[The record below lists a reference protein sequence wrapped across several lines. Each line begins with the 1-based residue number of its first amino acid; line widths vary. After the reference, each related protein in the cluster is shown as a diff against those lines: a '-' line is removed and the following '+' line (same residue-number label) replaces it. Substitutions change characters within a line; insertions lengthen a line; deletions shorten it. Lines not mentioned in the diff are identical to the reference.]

1 MEIPILYLIDGSS
14 YIFRAYYA
22 IRGLTT
28 SKGFPTNAVYGFA
41 SMLFKFLK
49 DHKPTYLGI
58 VFDAKGDTFRNEM
71 YPLYKANRGAPPDD
85 LVPQFSK
92 IFEVVDAFN
101 IPQFMMEGYEAD
113 DIMGT
118 IAKEYEKR
126 GIDVV
131 LVTGDKD
138 FTQLVSERVTLLDTM
153 KNKET
158 LIKDV
163 IEKYG
168 VPPERVTDVF
178 ALMGDQVDNI
188 PGVKGVGEKIAIG
201 LIKSFGSLDNL
212 LQNLEDVAGRQRKL
226 IEDKQG
232 DALLSKELVTIKT
245 DIEMDIGLEKFR
257 YDGFDKEKLGEIF
270 KDLEFKNLLH
280 ELGYYGG
287 GSAESNTNGDGDP
300 VVPYDNYSL
309 VLTEGDLD
317 RAIERIKDTGEVS
330 IDLETTS
337 TDPMLSEIVGIALS
351 PAPHEAYYV
360 PVAHRSLAD
369 SSTEQLAIA
378 FVLDKLK
385 PLIED
390 KGVRKIG
397 QNLKYE
403 LVLLEM
409 YGLRLTGISFDTMIA
424 AHMLD
429 SSRISYS
436 LDELSRLYLGHS
448 MISYRDVT
456 GTGKSKINFE
466 EVEIEAAKVYS
477 CEDADV
483 AMLLAR
489 KLVCELEEADLIR
502 VYRDIELKFIEV
514 IARIEING
522 MKVDSEK
529 LKELSREFE
538 SALKEIEKAIYEE
551 VGYEFNLNSP
561 IQLRQVLFET
571 LSLPQKKLTKS
582 GESSTDV
589 EVLTDLSKFHSV
601 PEKVLAHRTLS
612 KLKST
617 YVDALPRLV
626 NPRTGRIHTSFNP
639 VGSSTGRLS
648 SSDPN
653 LQNIPIKTA
662 QGKRIREAFIPEDG
676 YIMLSADYSQ
686 IELRLLAHFSQ
697 DKSLIEAFMT
707 GSDIH
712 NRTASEIFGVT
723 QDLVTPEMRRLS
735 KNINFGIIYG
745 ISAFG
750 LAKQLGTS
758 VSIAKSYIDEYFK
771 RYNKVREY
779 IQKSIDD
786 AKSKGYA
793 QTILGRRRPIPE
805 LNSDDRNRIGFGE
818 RTAMNT
824 PIQGSAADIINIA
837 MIRIQEKLSSG
848 YKTRMILQVHDE
860 LLFEVPER
868 ELDEISRIVKEE
880 MECAWKLRVPIRVEI
895 GTGRNWA
902 EAH

>member
-1 MEIPILYLIDGSS
+1 MEKPVLYLIDGSS

-22 IRGLTT
+22 IRRLST

-41 SMLFKFLK
+41 SMIFKFLK
-49 DHKPTYLGI
+49 DYKPAYLGI

-85 LVPQFSK
+85 LVPQFDK
-92 IFEVVDAFN
+92 IFDVVDAFK
-101 IPQFMMEGYEAD
+101 IPQFRMEGFEAD

-118 IAKEYEKR
+118 IARDYERR

-138 FTQLVSERVTLLDTM
+138 FTQLVSEKVTLLDTM

-158 LIKDV
+158 RVGDV
-163 IEKYG
+163 VEKYG
-168 VPPERVTDVF
+168 VPPDRVTDVF

-188 PGVKGVGEKIAIG
+188 PGVKGIGEKTAIG

-212 LQNLEDVAGRQRKL
+212 LQNLDDLAERQRNL
-226 IEDKQG
+226 ITEKKG

-245 DIEMDIGLEKFR
+245 DIDLDMGLEQFR
-257 YDGFDKEKLGEIF
+257 YEGFDKAKLRSLFDE
-270 KDLEFKNLLH
+270 LEFKNLLR
-280 ELGYYGG
+280 ELGDGG
-287 GSAESNTNGDGDP
+287 GP
-300 VVPYDNYSL
+300 VEKPEENRTVPYDDYSL
-309 VLTEGDLD
+309 ILTEDGLD
-317 RAIERIKDTGEVS
+317 RVIGRIKETGEVS

-337 TDPMLSEIVGIALS
+337 TDPMLAEIVGIALC

-369 SSTEQLAIA
+369 SSTRQLGLPA
-378 FVLDKLK
+378 VLEKLK

-390 KGVRKIG
+390 KNLRKIG
-397 QNLKYE
+397 QNIKYE
-403 LVLLEM
+403 FVLLEM
-409 YGLRLTGISFDTMIA
+409 YGLGLNGISFDTMIA

-436 LDELSRLYLGHS
+436 LDELCRLYLGHS

-466 EVEIEAAKVYS
+466 EVELEAAKVYS

-483 AMLLAR
+483 AMLLAG
-489 KLVCELEEADLIR
+489 KLSRELEELDLLR
-502 VYRDIELKFIEV
+502 VYRDIELRFIEV
-514 IARIEING
+514 LARIEING
-522 MKVDSEK
+522 VKVDAAR
-529 LKELSREFE
+529 LRELSKEFE
-538 SALKEIEKAIYEE
+538 AGLKDIEKTIFEE

-571 LSLPQKKLTKS
+571 LRLPQKKLTKT

-589 EVLTDLSKFHSV
+589 EVLNDLSKFHPV
-601 PEKVLAHRTLS
+601 PEKVLEHRTLS

-617 YVDALPRLV
+617 YVDALPRLI
-626 NPRTGRIHTSFNP
+626 NPRTGRLHTSFNP

-662 QGKRIREAFIPEDG
+662 QGRRIREAFIPEEG

-686 IELRLLAHFSQ
+686 IELRLLAHFSG
-697 DKSLIEAFMT
+697 DESLAEAFMT

-712 NRTASEIFGVT
+712 QRTAAEIFGVT
-723 QDLVTPEMRRLS
+723 PDLVTPDMRRLAKS
-735 KNINFGIIYG
+735 INFGIIYG

-771 RYNKVREY
+771 RYGKVRDY
-779 IQKSIDD
+779 IEKSISD
-786 AKSKGYA
+786 ARSKGYA
-793 QTILGRRRPIPE
+793 ETLLGRRRPIPE
-805 LNSDDRNRIGFGE
+805 LASDDRNRKGFGE

-837 MIRIQEKLSSG
+837 MIRIHERLASG
-848 YKTRMILQVHDE
+848 FKTRMILQVHDE
-860 LLFEVPER
+860 LLFEVHED
-868 ELDEISRIVKEE
+868 ELDVVSRIVREE
-880 MECAWKLRVPIRVEI
+880 MEGAWKLSVPIVVEI

>member
-1 MEIPILYLIDGSS
+1 MEKPVLYLIDGSS

-22 IRGLTT
+22 IRRLST

-41 SMLFKFLK
+41 SMIFKFLK
-49 DHKPTYLGI
+49 DYKPAYLGI

-85 LVPQFSK
+85 LVPQFDK
-92 IFEVVDAFN
+92 IFDVVDAFK
-101 IPQFMMEGYEAD
+101 IPQFRMEGFEAD

-118 IAKEYEKR
+118 IARDYERR

-138 FTQLVSERVTLLDTM
+138 FTQLVSDKVTLLDTM

-158 LIKDV
+158 RVGDV
-163 IEKYG
+163 VEKYG
-168 VPPERVTDVF
+168 VPPDRVTDVF

-188 PGVKGVGEKIAIG
+188 PGVKGIGEKTAIG

-212 LQNLEDVAGRQRKL
+212 LQNLDDLAEKQRKL
-226 IEDKQG
+226 ITEKKG

-245 DIEMDIGLEKFR
+245 DIDLDMELEKFR
-257 YDGFDKEKLGEIF
+257 YEGFDKAGLRSLFDE
-270 KDLEFKNLLH
+270 LEFKNLLR
-280 ELGYYGG
+280 ELGDGG
-287 GSAESNTNGDGDP
+287 GP
-300 VVPYDNYSL
+300 VEKTDENRTVPYDGYSL
-309 VLTEGDLD
+309 ILTEDGLD
-317 RAIERIKDTGEVS
+317 SVIGRIKETGEVS

-337 TDPMLSEIVGIALS
+337 TDPMLAEIVGIALC

-369 SSTEQLAIA
+369 SSTKQLALPA
-378 FVLDKLK
+378 VLEKLK

-390 KGVRKIG
+390 ENLRKIG
-397 QNLKYE
+397 QNVKYE
-403 LVLLEM
+403 FVLFEM
-409 YGLRLTGISFDTMIA
+409 YGLRLNGISFDTMIA

-436 LDELSRLYLGHS
+436 LDELCRLYLGHS

-466 EVEIEAAKVYS
+466 EVELEAAKVYS

-489 KLVCELEEADLIR
+489 KLSRELEELDLLR
-502 VYRDIELKFIEV
+502 VYSDIELRFIEV
-514 IARIEING
+514 LARIEING
-522 MKVDSEK
+522 VKVDAGR
-529 LKELSREFE
+529 LRELSKEFE
-538 SALKEIEKAIYEE
+538 AGLKDIEKAIFEE

-571 LSLPQKKLTKS
+571 LRLPQKKLTKT

-589 EVLTDLSKFHSV
+589 EVLNDLSKFHPV
-601 PEKVLAHRTLS
+601 PEKVLEHRTLS

-617 YVDALPRLV
+617 YVDALPRLI
-626 NPRTGRIHTSFNP
+626 NPRTGRLHTSFNP

-662 QGKRIREAFIPEDG
+662 QGRRIREAFIPEEG
-676 YIMLSADYSQ
+676 CIMLSADYSQ
-686 IELRLLAHFSQ
+686 IELRLLAHFSG
-697 DKSLIEAFMT
+697 DESLIEAFMT

-723 QDLVTPEMRRLS
+723 SDLVTPDMRRLAKS
-735 KNINFGIIYG
+735 INFGIIYG

-771 RYNKVREY
+771 RYGKVRDY
-779 IQKSIDD
+779 IEKSISD
-786 AKSKGYA
+786 ARSKGYA
-793 QTILGRRRPIPE
+793 ETVLGRRRPIPE
-805 LNSDDRNRIGFGE
+805 LASDDRNRKGFGE

-837 MIRIQEKLSSG
+837 MIRIHERLASG
-848 YKTRMILQVHDE
+848 FKTRMILQVHDE
-860 LLFEVPER
+860 LLFEVPED
-868 ELDEISRIVKEE
+868 ELDAVSRMVKEE
-880 MECAWKLRVPIRVEI
+880 MEGAWKLSVPIVVEI
-895 GTGRNWA
+895 GTGKNWA

>member
-1 MEIPILYLIDGSS
+1 MEKPVLYLIDGSS

-22 IRGLTT
+22 IRRLST

-41 SMLFKFLK
+41 SMIFKFLK
-49 DHKPTYLGI
+49 DYKPGYLGI

-71 YPLYKANRGAPPDD
+71 YPLYKANRGAPPED
-85 LVPQFSK
+85 LVPQFDK
-92 IFEVVDAFN
+92 IFEVADAFK
-101 IPQFMMEGYEAD
+101 IPQFRVDGFEAD
-113 DIMGT
+113 DVLGT
-118 IAKEYEKR
+118 IARHYEKE
-126 GIDVV
+126 GMDVV

-138 FTQLVSERVTLLDTM
+138 FCQLVSDRVILLDTM

-158 LIKDV
+158 LTGDV

-188 PGVKGVGEKIAIG
+188 PGVKGIGEKTAIG

-212 LQNLEDVAGRQRKL
+212 LQNLDELAERQRNL
-226 IEDKQG
+226 ITEKKG
-232 DALLSKELVTIKT
+232 DALLSKELVTIRT
-245 DIEMDIGLEKFR
+245 NIDLDMGLDKFR
-257 YDGFDKEKLGEIF
+257 YEGFDKGKLREIF
-270 KDLEFKNLLH
+270 EELEFKNLLR
-280 ELGYYGG
+280 ELGDT
-287 GSAESNTNGDGDP
+287 GSAEAKTDENRT
-300 VVPYDNYSL
+300 VPYDNYSL
-309 VLTEGDLD
+309 VLTEEEL
-317 RAIERIKDTGEVS
+317 ERVIGRVKETGEVS
-330 IDLETTS
+330 VDLETTS
-337 TDPMLSEIVGIALS
+337 TDPMLAEIVGIALC

-369 SSTEQLAIA
+369 SSIKQLGLP
-378 FVLDKLK
+378 FVLEKLK
-385 PLIED
+385 PVIED
-390 KGVRKIG
+390 KGLKKIG

-403 LVLLEM
+403 FVLFEM
-409 YGLRLTGISFDTMIA
+409 YGLRLDGISFDTMVA

-466 EVEIEAAKVYS
+466 EVELGAAKVYS

-483 AMLLAR
+483 AMLLGKKLAR
-489 KLVCELEEADLIR
+489 ELEEINLVRA
-502 VYRDIELKFIEV
+502 YRDIELKFIEV
-514 IARIEING
+514 LARVEING
-522 MKVDSEK
+522 VKVDAAR
-529 LKELSREFE
+529 LKELSKEFD
-538 SALKEIEKAIYEE
+538 AGLKEIEKTIFEE

-571 LSLPQKKLTKS
+571 LRLPQKKLTKT

-589 EVLTDLSKFHSV
+589 EVLNDLSKFHPV
-601 PEKVLAHRTLS
+601 PEKVLEHRTLS

-617 YVDALPRLV
+617 YVDALPRLI
-626 NPRTGRIHTSFNP
+626 NPRTGRLHTSFNP

-653 LQNIPIKTA
+653 LQNIPIKTP
-662 QGKRIREAFIPEDG
+662 QGRRIREAFIPEEG
-676 YIMLSADYSQ
+676 FVMLSADYSQ
-686 IELRLLAHFSQ
+686 IELRLLAHFSE
-697 DKSLIEAFMT
+697 DESLVEAFMK
-707 GSDIH
+707 GSNIH

-723 QDLVTPEMRRLS
+723 EDLVTPEMRRLS

-771 RYNKVREY
+771 RYKKVREY
-779 IQKSIDD
+779 IEKSIND
-786 AKSKGYA
+786 ARSKGYA
-793 QTILGRRRPIPE
+793 ETILGRRRPIPE
-805 LNSDDRNRIGFGE
+805 LSSDDRNRKGFGE

-837 MIRIQEKLSSG
+837 MIRIHEKLASG
-848 YKTRMILQVHDE
+848 FKTRMILQVHDE
-860 LLFEVPER
+860 LLFEVPQDEMR
-868 ELDEISRIVKEE
+868 EVSRMVKDE
-880 MECAWKLRVPIRVEI
+880 MEGAWDLRVPIVAEI
-895 GTGRNWA
+895 GTGKNWA

>member
-1 MEIPILYLIDGSS
+1 MEKPVLYLIDGSS

-22 IRGLTT
+22 IRRLST

-41 SMLFKFLK
+41 SMIFKFLK
-49 DHKPTYLGI
+49 DYKPAYLGI

-85 LVPQFSK
+85 LVPQFDK

-101 IPQFMMEGYEAD
+101 IPQFRMEGFEAD

-118 IAKEYEKR
+118 IARDYER
-126 GIDVV
+126 LGIDVV

-138 FTQLVSERVTLLDTM
+138 FTQLVSDKVTLLDTM

-158 LIKDV
+158 LTKDV

-168 VPPERVTDVF
+168 VPPDRVTDVF

-188 PGVKGVGEKIAIG
+188 PGVKGIGEKTAIG

-212 LQNLEDVAGRQRKL
+212 LQNLDDLAEKQRNL
-226 IEDKQG
+226 ITEKKG

-245 DIEMDIGLEKFR
+245 DIDLDMELDKFR
-257 YDGFDKEKLGEIF
+257 YEGFDKARLRSLFDE
-270 KDLEFKNLLH
+270 LEFKNLLR
-280 ELGYYGG
+280 ELGDGG
-287 GSAESNTNGDGDP
+287 GP
-300 VVPYDNYSL
+300 VEKPDENRAVPYDNYSL
-309 VLTEGDLD
+309 ILTEDDLD
-317 RAIERIKDTGEVS
+317 RVIGRIKETGEVS

-337 TDPMLSEIVGIALS
+337 TDPMLAEIVGIALC

-369 SSTEQLAIA
+369 SSTRQLGLPA
-378 FVLDKLK
+378 VLGKLK

-390 KGVRKIG
+390 KGLRKIG

-403 LVLLEM
+403 FVLFEM
-409 YGLRLTGISFDTMIA
+409 YGVRLNGISFDTMIA

-436 LDELSRLYLGHS
+436 LDELCRLYLGHS

-466 EVEIEAAKVYS
+466 EVELEAAKVYS

-483 AMLLAR
+483 AMLLSE
-489 KLVCELEEADLIR
+489 KLAGELDELDLLR

-514 IARIEING
+514 LARIEING
-522 MKVDSEK
+522 VKVDAAR
-529 LKELSREFE
+529 LRELSKEFE
-538 SALKEIEKAIYEE
+538 AGLKDIEKAIFEE

-571 LSLPQKKLTKS
+571 LRLPQKKLTKT

-589 EVLTDLSKFHSV
+589 EVLNDLSKFHPV
-601 PEKVLAHRTLS
+601 PEKVLEHRTLS

-617 YVDALPRLV
+617 YVDALPRLI
-626 NPRTGRIHTSFNP
+626 NPRTGRLHTSFNP

-662 QGKRIREAFIPEDG
+662 QGRRIREAFIPEEG
-676 YIMLSADYSQ
+676 CIMLSADYSQ
-686 IELRLLAHFSQ
+686 IELRLLAHFSG
-697 DKSLIEAFMT
+697 DDSLVEAFMT

-712 NRTASEIFGVT
+712 QRTAAEIFGVT
-723 QDLVTPEMRRLS
+723 PDLVTPDMRRLAKS
-735 KNINFGIIYG
+735 INFGIIYG

-771 RYNKVREY
+771 RYGKVRDY
-779 IQKSIDD
+779 IEKSIGD

-793 QTILGRRRPIPE
+793 ETLLGRRRPIPE
-805 LNSDDRNRIGFGE
+805 LASDDRNRKGFGE

-837 MIRIQEKLSSG
+837 MIRIHERLASG
-848 YKTRMILQVHDE
+848 FKTRMILQVHDE
-860 LLFEVPER
+860 LLFEVPGD
-868 ELDEISRIVKEE
+868 ELDEISRMVKEE
-880 MECAWKLRVPIRVEI
+880 MERAWTLRVPIVAEI

>member
-1 MEIPILYLIDGSS
+1 MEKPVLYLIDGSS

-22 IRGLTT
+22 IRRLST

-41 SMLFKFLK
+41 SMIFKFLK
-49 DHKPTYLGI
+49 DYNPEYLGI
-58 VFDAKGDTFRNEM
+58 VFDTKEKTFRDEI
-71 YPLYKANRGAPPDD
+71 YPLYKANRGAPPED
-85 LVPQFSK
+85 LVPQFEK
-92 IFEVVDAFN
+92 IFDVVDAFN
-101 IPQFMMEGYEAD
+101 IPQFRVDGFEAD
-113 DIMGT
+113 DVMGT
-118 IAKEYEKR
+118 IAKDYERR
-126 GIDVV
+126 GMDVV

-138 FTQLVSERVTLLDTM
+138 FCQLVSGKVTLLDTM

-158 LIKDV
+158 RVDDV

-188 PGVKGVGEKIAIG
+188 PGIKGIGEKTAIG
-201 LIKSFGSLDNL
+201 LMKTFGSLDNL
-212 LQNLEDVAGRQRKL
+212 LRNTDELAERQRNL
-226 IEDKQG
+226 ITERKD

-245 DIEMDIGLEKFR
+245 DMDLDMGLDKFR
-257 YDGFDKEKLGEIF
+257 YEGFDKAKLRGIF
-270 KDLEFKNLLH
+270 EELEFKNLLK
-280 ELGYYGG
+280 ELGDGG
-287 GSAESNTNGDGDP
+287 AVEKKTDETGP
-300 VVPYDNYSL
+300 VPYDNYTL
-309 VLTEGDLD
+309 VLSEDSLD
-317 RAIERIKDTGEVS
+317 RAIGRIRQAGSVS

-337 TDPMLSEIVGIALS
+337 TDPMLAEIVGIALC

-360 PVAHRSLAD
+360 PVAHRALAD
-369 SSTEQLAIA
+369 SSTRQLALPY
-378 FVLDKLK
+378 VLEKLK

-390 KGVRKIG
+390 EGISKIG
-397 QNLKYE
+397 QNVKYE
-403 LVLLEM
+403 FVLFEM
-409 YGLRLTGISFDTMIA
+409 YGIRLSGIAFDTMIA

-436 LDELSRLYLGHS
+436 LDELCRLYLGHR

-456 GTGKSKINFE
+456 GTGKSRINFE
-466 EVEIEAAKVYS
+466 EVELEAAKVYS

-483 AMLLAR
+483 ALLLSE
-489 KLVCELEEADLIR
+489 KLVPELESAGIMR

-514 IARIEING
+514 LARIEING
-522 MKVDSEK
+522 VRVDAAR
-529 LKELSREFE
+529 LKDLSKEFDA
-538 SALKEIEKAIYEE
+538 SLKDIEKSIYEE

-571 LSLPQKKLTKS
+571 LGLPQKKLTKT

-589 EVLTDLSKFHSV
+589 EVLSDLSKLHPV
-601 PEKVLAHRTLS
+601 PDKVLEHRTLS

-617 YVDALPRLV
+617 YVDALPRLI
-626 NPRTGRIHTSFNP
+626 NPKTGRLHTSFNP

-648 SSDPN
+648 SSEPN

-662 QGKRIREAFIPEDG
+662 QGRRIREAFIPEEG
-676 YIMLSADYSQ
+676 CIMLSADYSQ
-686 IELRLLAHFSQ
+686 IELRLLAHFSG
-697 DKSLIEAFMT
+697 DDSLIEAFMT

-723 QDLVTPEMRRLS
+723 PDLVTPEMRRLA

-771 RYNKVREY
+771 RYRKVKEY
-779 IQKSIDD
+779 IEKSIND
-786 AKSKGYA
+786 ARTKGYA
-793 QTILGRRRPIPE
+793 ETILGRRRPIPE
-805 LNSDDRNRIGFGE
+805 LASEDRNRKGFGE

-837 MIRIQEKLSSG
+837 MIRIQDKLSSG
-848 YKTRMILQVHDE
+848 RKSRMILQVHDE
-860 LLFEVPER
+860 LLFEVPVD
-868 ELDEISRIVKEE
+868 ELDYLSRMVKEE
-880 MECAWKLRVPIRVEI
+880 MEGAWMLRVPILVEI
-895 GTGRNWA
+895 GTGKNWA

>member
-1 MEIPILYLIDGSS
+1 MEKPVLYLIDGSS

-22 IRGLTT
+22 IRRLST

-41 SMLFKFLK
+41 SMIFKFLK
-49 DHKPTYLGI
+49 DYKPAYLGI

-71 YPLYKANRGAPPDD
+71 YPLYKANRGAPPED
-85 LVPQFSK
+85 LVPQFDK

-101 IPQFMMEGYEAD
+101 IPQFRMEGFEAD

-118 IAKEYEKR
+118 IARDYERR

-138 FTQLVSERVTLLDTM
+138 FTQLVSDKVTLLDTM

-158 LIKDV
+158 LTRDV

-168 VPPERVTDVF
+168 VPPDRVTDVF

-188 PGVKGVGEKIAIG
+188 PGVKGIGEKTAIG

-212 LQNLEDVAGRQRKL
+212 LQNLDDLAEKQRNL
-226 IEDKQG
+226 ITEKKG

-245 DIEMDIGLEKFR
+245 DIDLDMELEKFR
-257 YDGFDKEKLGEIF
+257 YEGFDKSRLRALFDE
-270 KDLEFKNLLH
+270 LEFKNLLR
-280 ELGYYGG
+280 ELGDGG
-287 GSAESNTNGDGDP
+287 GP
-300 VVPYDNYSL
+300 VVKPDENRAVPYDNYSL
-309 VLTEGDLD
+309 ILTEDGLD
-317 RAIERIKDTGEVS
+317 RVIRRIKETGEVS

-337 TDPMLSEIVGIALS
+337 TDPMLAEIVGIALC

-369 SSTEQLAIA
+369 SSTRQLGLPA
-378 FVLDKLK
+378 VLGKLK

-390 KGVRKIG
+390 KGLRKIG

-403 LVLLEM
+403 FVLFEM
-409 YGLRLTGISFDTMIA
+409 YGVRLNGISFDTMIA

-436 LDELSRLYLGHS
+436 LDELCRLYLGHS

-466 EVEIEAAKVYS
+466 EVELEAAKVYS

-483 AMLLAR
+483 AMLLSE
-489 KLVCELEEADLIR
+489 KLAGELDELNLLR

-514 IARIEING
+514 LARIEING
-522 MKVDSEK
+522 VKVDAAR
-529 LKELSREFE
+529 LRELSKEFE
-538 SALKEIEKAIYEE
+538 AGLKDIEKAIFEE

-571 LSLPQKKLTKS
+571 LRLPQKKLTKT

-589 EVLTDLSKFHSV
+589 EVLNDLSKFHPV
-601 PEKVLAHRTLS
+601 PEKVLEHRTLS

-617 YVDALPRLV
+617 YVDALPRLI
-626 NPRTGRIHTSFNP
+626 NPRTGRLHTSFNP

-662 QGKRIREAFIPEDG
+662 QGRRIREAFIPEEG

-686 IELRLLAHFSQ
+686 IELRLLAHFSG
-697 DKSLIEAFMT
+697 DESLVEAFMT

-712 NRTASEIFGVT
+712 QRTAAEIFGVT
-723 QDLVTPEMRRLS
+723 PDLVTPDMRRLAKS
-735 KNINFGIIYG
+735 INFGIIYG

-771 RYNKVREY
+771 RYGKVRDY
-779 IQKSIDD
+779 IEKSIGD

-793 QTILGRRRPIPE
+793 ETLLGRRRPIPE
-805 LNSDDRNRIGFGE
+805 LASDDRNRKGFGE

-837 MIRIQEKLSSG
+837 MIRIHERLASG
-848 YKTRMILQVHDE
+848 FKTRMILQVHDE
-860 LLFEVPER
+860 LLFEVPGD
-868 ELDEISRIVKEE
+868 ELDEISRMVKEE
-880 MECAWKLRVPIRVEI
+880 MERAWTLRVPIVAEI

>member
-1 MEIPILYLIDGSS
+1 MEKPVLYLIDGSS

-22 IRGLTT
+22 IRRLST

-41 SMLFKFLK
+41 SMIFKFLK
-49 DHKPTYLGI
+49 DYKPAYLGI

-71 YPLYKANRGAPPDD
+71 YPLYKANRGAPPED
-85 LVPQFSK
+85 LVPQFDK

-101 IPQFMMEGYEAD
+101 IPQFRMEGFEAD

-118 IAKEYEKR
+118 IARDYERR

-138 FTQLVSERVTLLDTM
+138 FTQLVSDKVTLLDTM

-158 LIKDV
+158 LTKDV

-168 VPPERVTDVF
+168 VPPDRVTDVF

-188 PGVKGVGEKIAIG
+188 PGVKGIGEKTAIG

-212 LQNLEDVAGRQRKL
+212 LQNLDDLAEKQRTL
-226 IEDKQG
+226 ITEKKG

-245 DIEMDIGLEKFR
+245 DIDLDMELDKFR
-257 YDGFDKEKLGEIF
+257 YEGFDKSKLRSLFDE
-270 KDLEFKNLLH
+270 LEFKNLLR
-280 ELGYYGG
+280 ELGDGG
-287 GSAESNTNGDGDP
+287 GLVEKPDENRT
-300 VVPYDNYSL
+300 VPYDNYSL
-309 VLTEGDLD
+309 ILTEEGLE
-317 RAIERIKDTGEVS
+317 RVIGRIKETGEVS
-330 IDLETTS
+330 IDFETTS
-337 TDPMLSEIVGIALS
+337 TDPMLAKIVGIALC

-369 SSTEQLAIA
+369 SSTRQLGLPA
-378 FVLDKLK
+378 VLEKLK

-390 KGVRKIG
+390 KGLRKIG

-403 LVLLEM
+403 FVIFEM
-409 YGLRLTGISFDTMIA
+409 YGVRLNGISFDTMIA

-436 LDELSRLYLGHS
+436 LDELCRLYLGHS

-466 EVEIEAAKVYS
+466 EVELEAAKVYS

-483 AMLLAR
+483 AMLLSEKLAR
-489 KLVCELEEADLIR
+489 ELEELNLIR
-502 VYRDIELKFIEV
+502 VYRDIELRFIEV
-514 IARIEING
+514 LARIEING
-522 MKVDSEK
+522 VKVDADR
-529 LKELSREFE
+529 LKELSKEFE
-538 SALKEIEKAIYEE
+538 AGLKDIEKVIFEE

-561 IQLRQVLFET
+561 LQLRQVLFET
-571 LSLPQKKLTKS
+571 LRLPQKKLTKT

-589 EVLTDLSKFHSV
+589 EVLNDLSKFHPV
-601 PEKVLAHRTLS
+601 PEKVLEHRTLS

-617 YVDALPRLV
+617 YVDALPRLI
-626 NPRTGRIHTSFNP
+626 NPRTGRLHTSFNP

-662 QGKRIREAFIPEDG
+662 QGRRIREAFIPEEG
-676 YIMLSADYSQ
+676 FIMLSADYSQ
-686 IELRLLAHFSQ
+686 IELRLLAHFSG
-697 DKSLIEAFMT
+697 DESLVEAFMT

-712 NRTASEIFGVT
+712 SRTAAEIFGVT
-723 QDLVTPEMRRLS
+723 PDLVTPDMRRLA

-771 RYNKVREY
+771 RYGKVRDY
-779 IQKSIDD
+779 IEKSISD

-793 QTILGRRRPIPE
+793 ETLLGRRRPIPE
-805 LNSDDRNRIGFGE
+805 LASDDRNRKGFGE

-837 MIRIQEKLSSG
+837 MIRIHERLASG
-848 YKTRMILQVHDE
+848 FKTRMILQVHDE
-860 LLFEVPER
+860 LLFEVPQD
-868 ELDEISRIVKEE
+868 ELHEISRMVKDE
-880 MECAWKLRVPIRVEI
+880 MEGAWDLRVPIVAEI

>member
-1 MEIPILYLIDGSS
+1 MEKPVLYLIDGSS

-49 DHKPTYLGI
+49 DYKPAYLGI

-92 IFEVVDAFN
+92 IFEIVDAFN

-118 IAKEYEKR
+118 IARDYEKR
-126 GIDVV
+126 GMDVV

-138 FTQLVSERVTLLDTM
+138 FCQLVSEKVKLLDTM

-158 LIKDV
+158 LIPDV
-163 IEKYG
+163 VEKYG
-168 VPPERVTDVF
+168 VPPERVIDVF

-188 PGVKGVGEKIAIG
+188 PGVKGIGEKTAIG
-201 LIKSFGSLDNL
+201 LIKTFGSLDNL
-212 LQNLEDVAGRQRKL
+212 LMNLDDVAERQRKL
-226 IEDKQG
+226 IREKQG

-245 DIEMDIGLEKFR
+245 DIDVDMGLEKFK
-257 YDGFDKEKLGEIF
+257 YEGFDKGKLRALFEE
-270 KDLEFKNLLH
+270 LEFKNLLR
-280 ELGYYGG
+280 ELGDG
-287 GSAESNTNGDGDP
+287 GSAAAKADENRI
-300 VVPYDNYSL
+300 VPYDNYSL
-309 VLTEGDLD
+309 VLTEEGLH
-317 RAIERIKDTGEVS
+317 RAIERVKETGEVS

-337 TDPMLSEIVGIALS
+337 TDPMLAEIVGIALC

-369 SSTEQLAIA
+369 SSTRQLALP
-378 FVLDKLK
+378 FVLEKLK

-390 KGVRKIG
+390 KGLRKIG

-409 YGLRLTGISFDTMIA
+409 YGLKLTGISFDTIIA

-436 LDELSRLYLGHS
+436 LDELCRLYLGHR

-466 EVEIEAAKVYS
+466 EVELEAAKVYS

-483 AMLLAR
+483 AMLLAK
-489 KLVCELEEADLIR
+489 KLARELEEINLIR

-514 IARIEING
+514 LARIEING
-522 MKVDSEK
+522 MKIDASR
-529 LKELSREFE
+529 LKELSKEFDTG
-538 SALKEIEKAIYEE
+538 LKEIEKTIYEE

-571 LSLPQKKLTKS
+571 LRLPQKKLTKT

-589 EVLTDLSKFHSV
+589 EVLTDLSKFHAV
-601 PEKVLAHRTLS
+601 PEKVLEHRTLS

-617 YVDALPRLV
+617 YVDALPKLI
-626 NPRTGRIHTSFNP
+626 NPRTGRLHTSFNP

-648 SSDPN
+648 SSEPN

-662 QGKRIREAFIPEDG
+662 QGRRIREAFIPEEG
-676 YIMLSADYSQ
+676 YVMLSADYSQ
-686 IELRLLAHFSQ
+686 IELRLLAHFSE
-697 DKSLIEAFMT
+697 DESLVEAFMT

-723 QDLVTPEMRRLS
+723 EDLVTPEMRRLS

-771 RYNKVREY
+771 RYSKVKEY

-786 AKSKGYA
+786 ARSKGYA
-793 QTILGRRRPIPE
+793 ETILGRRRPIPE
-805 LNSDDRNRIGFGE
+805 LNSDDRNRKGFGE

-837 MIRIQEKLSSG
+837 MIRIQEKLSSD
-848 YKTRMILQVHDE
+848 YRTRMILQVHDE
-860 LLFEVPER
+860 LLFEVPED
-868 ELDEISRIVKEE
+868 ELEVISRIVKDG
-880 MECAWKLRVPIRVEI
+880 MEGAWKLRVPIKVEI
-895 GTGRNWA
+895 GTGKNWA

>member
-1 MEIPILYLIDGSS
+1 MEKPVLYLIDGSS

-22 IRGLTT
+22 IRRLST

-41 SMLFKFLK
+41 SMIFKFLK
-49 DHKPTYLGI
+49 DYKPAYLGI

-71 YPLYKANRGAPPDD
+71 YPLYKANRGAPPED
-85 LVPQFSK
+85 LVPQFDK

-101 IPQFMMEGYEAD
+101 IPQFRMEGFEAD

-118 IAKEYEKR
+118 IARDYERR

-138 FTQLVSERVTLLDTM
+138 FTQLVSDKVTLLDTM

-158 LIKDV
+158 LTKDV

-168 VPPERVTDVF
+168 VPPDRVTDVF

-188 PGVKGVGEKIAIG
+188 PGVKGIGEKTAIG

-212 LQNLEDVAGRQRKL
+212 LQNLDDLAEKQRTL
-226 IEDKQG
+226 ITEKKG

-245 DIEMDIGLEKFR
+245 DIDLDMELDKFR
-257 YDGFDKEKLGEIF
+257 YEGFDKSKLRSLFDE
-270 KDLEFKNLLH
+270 LEFKNLLR
-280 ELGYYGG
+280 ELGDGG
-287 GSAESNTNGDGDP
+287 GLVEKQDENRT
-300 VVPYDNYSL
+300 VPYDNYSL
-309 VLTEGDLD
+309 ILTEEGLE
-317 RAIERIKDTGEVS
+317 RVIGRIKETGEVS
-330 IDLETTS
+330 IDFETTS
-337 TDPMLSEIVGIALS
+337 TDPMLAKIVGIALC

-369 SSTEQLAIA
+369 SSTRQLGLPA
-378 FVLDKLK
+378 VLEKLK

-390 KGVRKIG
+390 KGLRKIG

-403 LVLLEM
+403 FVIFEM
-409 YGLRLTGISFDTMIA
+409 YGVRLNGISFDTMIA

-436 LDELSRLYLGHS
+436 LDELCRLYLGHS

-466 EVEIEAAKVYS
+466 EVELEAAKVYS

-483 AMLLAR
+483 AMLLAE
-489 KLVCELEEADLIR
+489 KLARELEELNLLR

-514 IARIEING
+514 LARIEING
-522 MKVDSEK
+522 VKVDAAR
-529 LKELSREFE
+529 LKELSKEFE
-538 SALKEIEKAIYEE
+538 AGLKEIEKAIFEE

-571 LSLPQKKLTKS
+571 LSLPQKKLTKT

-589 EVLTDLSKFHSV
+589 EVLNDLSKFHPV
-601 PEKVLAHRTLS
+601 PEKVLEHRTLS

-617 YVDALPRLV
+617 YVDALPRLI
-626 NPRTGRIHTSFNP
+626 NPRTGRLHTSFNP

-662 QGKRIREAFIPEDG
+662 QGRRIREAFIPEEG
-676 YIMLSADYSQ
+676 FIMLSADYSQ
-686 IELRLLAHFSQ
+686 IELRLLAHFSG
-697 DKSLIEAFMT
+697 DESLVEAFMT

-712 NRTASEIFGVT
+712 QRTAAEIFGVT
-723 QDLVTPEMRRLS
+723 PDLVTPDMRRLA

-771 RYNKVREY
+771 RYGKVRDY
-779 IQKSIDD
+779 IEKSISD

-793 QTILGRRRPIPE
+793 ETLLGRRRPIPE
-805 LNSDDRNRIGFGE
+805 LASDDRNRKGFGE

-837 MIRIQEKLSSG
+837 MIRIHERLASG
-848 YKTRMILQVHDE
+848 FKTRMILQVHDE
-860 LLFEVPER
+860 LLFEVPQD
-868 ELDEISRIVKEE
+868 ELHEISRMVKDE
-880 MECAWKLRVPIRVEI
+880 MEGAWDLRVPIVAEI

>member
-1 MEIPILYLIDGSS
+1 MEKPVLYLIDGSS

-22 IRGLTT
+22 IRRLST

-41 SMLFKFLK
+41 SMIFKFLK
-49 DHKPTYLGI
+49 DYKPAYLGI

-85 LVPQFSK
+85 LVPQFEK
-92 IFEVVDAFN
+92 IFEVVDAFK
-101 IPQFMMEGYEAD
+101 IPQFRMEGFEAD

-118 IAKEYEKR
+118 IARDYEKR

-138 FTQLVSERVTLLDTM
+138 FTQLVSDKVTLLDTM

-158 LIKDV
+158 RVGDV
-163 IEKYG
+163 VEKYG
-168 VPPERVTDVF
+168 VLPERVTDVF

-188 PGVKGVGEKIAIG
+188 PGVKGIGEKTAIG

-212 LQNLEDVAGRQRKL
+212 LQNLDGLAEKQRKL
-226 IEDKQG
+226 ITEKKG

-245 DIEMDIGLEKFR
+245 DIDLDMELEKFR
-257 YDGFDKEKLGEIF
+257 YEGFDKTELRSLFDE
-270 KDLEFKNLLH
+270 LEFKNLLR
-280 ELGYYGG
+280 ELGDGG
-287 GSAESNTNGDGDP
+287 GPVEKTDGNRT
-300 VVPYDNYSL
+300 VPYDNYSL
-309 VLTEGDLD
+309 ILTEDGLD
-317 RAIERIKDTGEVS
+317 RVIGRIKETGEVS

-337 TDPMLSEIVGIALS
+337 TDPMLAEIVGIALC

-369 SSTEQLAIA
+369 SSTRQLALPA
-378 FVLDKLK
+378 VLEKLK

-390 KGVRKIG
+390 KGLRKIG
-397 QNLKYE
+397 QNVKYE
-403 LVLLEM
+403 FVLLEM
-409 YGLRLTGISFDTMIA
+409 YGLRLNGISFDTMIA

-436 LDELSRLYLGHS
+436 LDELCRLYLGHS

-466 EVEIEAAKVYS
+466 EVELEAAKVYS

-489 KLVCELEEADLIR
+489 KLSRELEELGLLR
-502 VYRDIELKFIEV
+502 VYRDIELRFIEV
-514 IARIEING
+514 LARIEING
-522 MKVDSEK
+522 VKVDAAR
-529 LKELSREFE
+529 LRELSKEFE
-538 SALKEIEKAIYEE
+538 AGLKDIEKAIFEE

-571 LSLPQKKLTKS
+571 LRLPQKKLTKT

-589 EVLTDLSKFHSV
+589 EVLNDLSKFHPV
-601 PEKVLAHRTLS
+601 PEKVLEHRTLS

-617 YVDALPRLV
+617 YVDALPRLI
-626 NPRTGRIHTSFNP
+626 NPGTGRLHTSFNP

-662 QGKRIREAFIPEDG
+662 QGRRIREAFIPEEG
-676 YIMLSADYSQ
+676 CVMLSADYSQ
-686 IELRLLAHFSQ
+686 IELRLLAHFSG
-697 DKSLIEAFMT
+697 DESLIEAFMT

-712 NRTASEIFGVT
+712 NRTAAEIFGVT
-723 QDLVTPEMRRLS
+723 PDLVTPDMRRLAKS
-735 KNINFGIIYG
+735 INFGIIYG

-771 RYNKVREY
+771 RYGKVRDY
-779 IQKSIDD
+779 IEKSISD
-786 AKSKGYA
+786 ARTKGYA
-793 QTILGRRRPIPE
+793 ETILGRRRPIPE
-805 LNSDDRNRIGFGE
+805 LASDDRNRKGFGE

-837 MIRIQEKLSSG
+837 MIGIHERLASG
-848 YKTRMILQVHDE
+848 FKTRMILQVHDE
-860 LLFEVPER
+860 LLFEVPED
-868 ELDEISRIVKEE
+868 ELDAVSRMVKEE
-880 MECAWKLRVPIRVEI
+880 MEGAWKLSVPIVAEI
-895 GTGRNWA
+895 GTGKNWA

>member
-1 MEIPILYLIDGSS
+1 MEKPVLYLIDGSS

-22 IRGLTT
+22 IRRLST

-41 SMLFKFLK
+41 SMIFKFLK
-49 DHKPTYLGI
+49 DYKPGYLGI
-58 VFDAKGDTFRNEM
+58 VFDTKEKTFRDEM
-71 YPLYKANRGAPPDD
+71 YPLYKANRAAPPDD
-85 LVPQFSK
+85 LVPQFEK
-92 IFEVVDAFN
+92 IFDVVDAFK
-101 IPQFMMEGYEAD
+101 IPQFRVDGFEAD
-113 DIMGT
+113 DVMGT
-118 IAKEYEKR
+118 IAKDYERR
-126 GIDVV
+126 GMDVV

-138 FTQLVSERVTLLDTM
+138 FCQLVSDRVTLLDTM

-158 LIKDV
+158 RVDDV
-163 IEKYG
+163 VEKYG
-168 VPPERVTDVF
+168 VPPEKVTDVF

-188 PGVKGVGEKIAIG
+188 PGIKGIGEKTAIG
-201 LIKSFGSLDNL
+201 LMKTFGSLDNL
-212 LQNLEDVAGRQRKL
+212 LRNTDELAERQRKL
-226 IEDKQG
+226 ITEKKD

-245 DIEMDIGLEKFR
+245 DMDLDMELDKFK
-257 YDGFDKEKLGEIF
+257 YEGFDKAKLREIF
-270 KDLEFKNLLH
+270 EELEFKNLLK
-280 ELGYYGG
+280 ELGDGG
-287 GSAESNTNGDGDP
+287 VAAQKTDESGA
-300 VVPYDNYSL
+300 VPYDNYSL
-309 VLTEGDLD
+309 VLTEGALD
-317 RAIERIKDTGEVS
+317 RVIERIKETGIVS

-337 TDPMLSEIVGIALS
+337 TDPMLAEIVGIALC

-360 PVAHRSLAD
+360 PVAHRTLAD
-369 SSTEQLAIA
+369 SSTRQLPLPY
-378 FVLDKLK
+378 VLERLK
-385 PLIED
+385 PVIED
-390 KGVRKIG
+390 EGIGKIG

-403 LVLLEM
+403 FVLLEM
-409 YGLRLTGISFDTMIA
+409 YGIRLNGIAFDTMIA

-436 LDELSRLYLGHS
+436 LDELCRLYLGHR

-456 GTGKSKINFE
+456 GTGKSRINFE
-466 EVEIEAAKVYS
+466 EVELEAAKVYS

-483 AMLLAR
+483 AMLLSE
-489 KLVCELEEADLIR
+489 KLAPELESAGIMR

-514 IARIEING
+514 LARIEING
-522 MKVDSEK
+522 VKVDATK
-529 LKELSREFE
+529 LKELSKEFDA
-538 SALKEIEKAIYEE
+538 SLKDIEKSIYEE

-561 IQLRQVLFET
+561 LQLRQVLFET
-571 LSLPQKKLTKS
+571 LGLPQKKLTKT

-589 EVLTDLSKFHSV
+589 EVLNDLSRLHPV
-601 PEKVLAHRTLS
+601 PDKVLEHRTLS

-617 YVDALPRLV
+617 YIDALPRLI
-626 NPRTGRIHTSFNP
+626 NPRTGRLHTSFNP

-648 SSDPN
+648 SSEPN

-662 QGKRIREAFIPEDG
+662 QGRRIREAFIPEEG
-676 YIMLSADYSQ
+676 CIMLSADYSQ
-686 IELRLLAHFSQ
+686 IELRLLAHFSG
-697 DKSLIEAFMT
+697 DDSLIEAFMT

-723 QDLVTPEMRRLS
+723 PDLVTPEMRRLA

-771 RYNKVREY
+771 RYKNVKEY
-779 IQKSIDD
+779 IEKSIND
-786 AKSKGYA
+786 ARSKGYA
-793 QTILGRRRPIPE
+793 ETILGRRRPIPE
-805 LNSDDRNRIGFGE
+805 LASEDRNRKGFGE

-837 MIRIQEKLSSG
+837 MIRIQEKLGSG

-860 LLFEVPER
+860 LLFEVPGD
-868 ELDEISRIVKEE
+868 ELDYISRMVKEE
-880 MECAWKLRVPIRVEI
+880 MEGAWKLSVPILVEI
-895 GTGRNWA
+895 GTGKNWA

>member
-1 MEIPILYLIDGSS
+1 MEKPVLYLIDGSS

-22 IRGLTT
+22 IRRLST

-41 SMLFKFLK
+41 SMIFKFLK
-49 DHKPTYLGI
+49 DYKPAYLGI

-71 YPLYKANRGAPPDD
+71 YPLYKANRGAPPED
-85 LVPQFSK
+85 LVPQFDK

-101 IPQFMMEGYEAD
+101 IPQFRMEGFEAD

-118 IAKEYEKR
+118 IARDYERR

-138 FTQLVSERVTLLDTM
+138 FTQLVSDKVTLLDTM

-158 LIKDV
+158 LTKDV

-168 VPPERVTDVF
+168 VPPDRVTDVF

-188 PGVKGVGEKIAIG
+188 PGVKGIGEKTAIG

-212 LQNLEDVAGRQRKL
+212 LQNLDDLAEKQRTL
-226 IEDKQG
+226 ITEKKG

-245 DIEMDIGLEKFR
+245 DIDLDMELDKFR
-257 YDGFDKEKLGEIF
+257 YEGFDKSKLRSLFDE
-270 KDLEFKNLLH
+270 LEFKNLLR
-280 ELGYYGG
+280 ELGDGG
-287 GSAESNTNGDGDP
+287 GLVEKPDENRT
-300 VVPYDNYSL
+300 VPYDNYSL
-309 VLTEGDLD
+309 ILTEEGLE
-317 RAIERIKDTGEVS
+317 RVIGRIKETGEVS
-330 IDLETTS
+330 IDFETTS
-337 TDPMLSEIVGIALS
+337 TDPMLAKIVGIALC

-369 SSTEQLAIA
+369 SSTRQLGLPA
-378 FVLDKLK
+378 VLEKLK

-390 KGVRKIG
+390 KGLRKIG

-403 LVLLEM
+403 FVIFEM
-409 YGLRLTGISFDTMIA
+409 YGVRLNGISFDTMIA

-436 LDELSRLYLGHS
+436 LDELCRLYLGHS

-466 EVEIEAAKVYS
+466 EVELEAAKVYS

-483 AMLLAR
+483 AMLLSEKLAR
-489 KLVCELEEADLIR
+489 ELEELNLIR
-502 VYRDIELKFIEV
+502 VYRDIELRFIEV
-514 IARIEING
+514 LARIEING
-522 MKVDSEK
+522 VKVDAAR
-529 LKELSREFE
+529 LKELSKEFE
-538 SALKEIEKAIYEE
+538 AGLKDIEKAIFEE

-561 IQLRQVLFET
+561 LQLRQVLFET
-571 LSLPQKKLTKS
+571 LRLPQKKLTKT

-589 EVLTDLSKFHSV
+589 EVLNDLSKFHPV
-601 PEKVLAHRTLS
+601 PEKVLEHRTLS

-617 YVDALPRLV
+617 YVDALPRLI
-626 NPRTGRIHTSFNP
+626 NPRTGRLHTSFNP

-662 QGKRIREAFIPEDG
+662 QGRRIREAFIPEEG
-676 YIMLSADYSQ
+676 FIMLSADYSQ
-686 IELRLLAHFSQ
+686 IELRLLAHFSG
-697 DKSLIEAFMT
+697 DESLVEAFMT

-712 NRTASEIFGVT
+712 QRTAAEIFGVT
-723 QDLVTPEMRRLS
+723 PDLVTPDMRRLA

-771 RYNKVREY
+771 RYGKVRDY
-779 IQKSIDD
+779 IEKSISD

-793 QTILGRRRPIPE
+793 ETLLGRRRPIPE
-805 LNSDDRNRIGFGE
+805 LASDDRNRKGFGE

-837 MIRIQEKLSSG
+837 MIRIHERLASG
-848 YKTRMILQVHDE
+848 FKTRMILQVHDE
-860 LLFEVPER
+860 LLFEVPQD
-868 ELDEISRIVKEE
+868 ELHEISRMVKDE
-880 MECAWKLRVPIRVEI
+880 MEGAWDLRVPIVAEI
-895 GTGRNWA
+895 GTGKNWA

>member
-1 MEIPILYLIDGSS
+1 MEKPVLYLIDGSS

-22 IRGLTT
+22 IRRLST

-41 SMLFKFLK
+41 SMIFKFLK
-49 DHKPTYLGI
+49 DYKPAYLGI

-85 LVPQFSK
+85 LVPQFDK

-101 IPQFMMEGYEAD
+101 IPQFRMEGFEAD

-118 IAKEYEKR
+118 IARDYERR

-138 FTQLVSERVTLLDTM
+138 FTQLVSDKVTLLDTM

-158 LIKDV
+158 LTRDV

-168 VPPERVTDVF
+168 VPPDRVTDVF

-188 PGVKGVGEKIAIG
+188 PGVKGIGEKTAIG

-212 LQNLEDVAGRQRKL
+212 LRNLDDLAEKQRNL
-226 IEDKQG
+226 ITEKKG

-245 DIEMDIGLEKFR
+245 DIDLDMELEKFR
-257 YDGFDKEKLGEIF
+257 YEGFYKARLWSLFDELVF
-270 KDLEFKNLLH
+270 MNLLR
-280 ELGYYGG
+280 ELGDGG
-287 GSAESNTNGDGDP
+287 GP
-300 VVPYDNYSL
+300 VEKPDENRAVPYDNYSL
-309 VLTEGDLD
+309 ILTEDGLD
-317 RAIERIKDTGEVS
+317 RVIGRIKETGEVS

-337 TDPMLSEIVGIALS
+337 TDPMLAEIVGIALC

-369 SSTEQLAIA
+369 SSTRQLGLPA
-378 FVLDKLK
+378 VLEKLK

-390 KGVRKIG
+390 KGLRKIG

-403 LVLLEM
+403 FVLFEM
-409 YGLRLTGISFDTMIA
+409 YGVRLNGISFDTMIA

-436 LDELSRLYLGHS
+436 LDELCRLYLGHS

-466 EVEIEAAKVYS
+466 EVELEAAKVYS

-483 AMLLAR
+483 AMLLAGILAR
-489 KLVCELEEADLIR
+489 ELDELDLLR

-514 IARIEING
+514 LARIEING
-522 MKVDSEK
+522 VKVDAAR
-529 LKELSREFE
+529 LRELSKEFE
-538 SALKEIEKAIYEE
+538 AGLKDIEKAIFEE

-571 LSLPQKKLTKS
+571 LRLPQKKLTKT

-589 EVLTDLSKFHSV
+589 EVLNDLSKFHPV
-601 PEKVLAHRTLS
+601 PEKVLEHRTLS

-617 YVDALPRLV
+617 YVDALPRLI
-626 NPRTGRIHTSFNP
+626 NPRTGRLHTSFNP

-662 QGKRIREAFIPEDG
+662 QGRRIREAFIPEEG
-676 YIMLSADYSQ
+676 CIMLSADYSQ
-686 IELRLLAHFSQ
+686 IELRLLAHFSG
-697 DKSLIEAFMT
+697 DDSLVEAFMT

-712 NRTASEIFGVT
+712 QRTAAEIFGVT
-723 QDLVTPEMRRLS
+723 PDLVTPDMRRLAKS
-735 KNINFGIIYG
+735 INFGIIYG

-771 RYNKVREY
+771 RYGKVRDY
-779 IQKSIDD
+779 IEKSIGD

-793 QTILGRRRPIPE
+793 ETLLGRRRPIPE
-805 LNSDDRNRIGFGE
+805 LASDDRNRKGFGE

-837 MIRIQEKLSSG
+837 MIRIHERLASG
-848 YKTRMILQVHDE
+848 FKTRMILQVHDE
-860 LLFEVPER
+860 LLFEVPGD
-868 ELDEISRIVKEE
+868 ELDEISRMVKEE
-880 MECAWKLRVPIRVEI
+880 MERAWTLRVPIVAEI

>member
-1 MEIPILYLIDGSS
+1 MEKPVLYLIDGSS

-22 IRGLTT
+22 IRRLST

-41 SMLFKFLK
+41 SMIFKFLK
-49 DHKPTYLGI
+49 DYKPAYLGI

-71 YPLYKANRGAPPDD
+71 YPLYKANRGAPPED
-85 LVPQFSK
+85 LVPQFDK

-101 IPQFMMEGYEAD
+101 IPQFRMEGFEAD

-118 IAKEYEKR
+118 IARDYERR

-138 FTQLVSERVTLLDTM
+138 FTQLVSDKVTLLDTM

-158 LIKDV
+158 LTKDV

-168 VPPERVTDVF
+168 VPPDRVTDVF

-188 PGVKGVGEKIAIG
+188 PGVKGIGEKTAIG

-212 LQNLEDVAGRQRKL
+212 LQNLDDLAEKQRTL
-226 IEDKQG
+226 ITEKKG

-245 DIEMDIGLEKFR
+245 DIDLDMELEKFR
-257 YDGFDKEKLGEIF
+257 YEGFDKSKLRSLFDE
-270 KDLEFKNLLH
+270 LEFKNLLR
-280 ELGYYGG
+280 ELGDGG
-287 GSAESNTNGDGDP
+287 GLVEKPDENRT
-300 VVPYDNYSL
+300 VPYDNYSL
-309 VLTEGDLD
+309 ILTEEGLE
-317 RAIERIKDTGEVS
+317 RVIGRIKETGEVS
-330 IDLETTS
+330 IDFETTS
-337 TDPMLSEIVGIALS
+337 TDPMLAKIVGIALC

-369 SSTEQLAIA
+369 SSTRQLGLPA
-378 FVLDKLK
+378 VLEKLK

-390 KGVRKIG
+390 KGLRKIG

-403 LVLLEM
+403 FVIFEM
-409 YGLRLTGISFDTMIA
+409 YGVRLNGISFDTMIA

-436 LDELSRLYLGHS
+436 LDELCRLYLGHS

-466 EVEIEAAKVYS
+466 EVELEAAKVYS

-483 AMLLAR
+483 AMLLSEKLAR
-489 KLVCELEEADLIR
+489 DLDELNLLR

-514 IARIEING
+514 LARIEING
-522 MKVDSEK
+522 VKVDAAR
-529 LKELSREFE
+529 LKELSKEFE
-538 SALKEIEKAIYEE
+538 AGLKDIEKAIFEE

-561 IQLRQVLFET
+561 LQLRQVLFET
-571 LSLPQKKLTKS
+571 LRLPQKKLTKT

-589 EVLTDLSKFHSV
+589 EVLNDLSKFHPV
-601 PEKVLAHRTLS
+601 PEKVLEHRTLS

-617 YVDALPRLV
+617 YVDALPRLI
-626 NPRTGRIHTSFNP
+626 NPRTGRLHTSFNP

-662 QGKRIREAFIPEDG
+662 QGRRIREAFIPEEG
-676 YIMLSADYSQ
+676 FIMLSADYSQ
-686 IELRLLAHFSQ
+686 IELRLLAHFSG
-697 DKSLIEAFMT
+697 DESLVEAFMT

-712 NRTASEIFGVT
+712 SRTAAEIFGVT
-723 QDLVTPEMRRLS
+723 PDLVTPDMRRLA

-771 RYNKVREY
+771 RYGKVRDY
-779 IQKSIDD
+779 IEKSISD

-793 QTILGRRRPIPE
+793 ETLLGRRRPIPE
-805 LNSDDRNRIGFGE
+805 LASDDRNRKGFGE

-837 MIRIQEKLSSG
+837 MIRIHERLASG
-848 YKTRMILQVHDE
+848 FKTRMILQVHDE
-860 LLFEVPER
+860 LLFEVPQD
-868 ELDEISRIVKEE
+868 ELHEISRMVKDE
-880 MECAWKLRVPIRVEI
+880 MEGAWDLRVPIVAEI

>member
-1 MEIPILYLIDGSS
+1 MEKPVLYLIDGSS

-22 IRGLTT
+22 IRRLST

-41 SMLFKFLK
+41 SMIFKFLK
-49 DHKPTYLGI
+49 DYKPAYLGI

-71 YPLYKANRGAPPDD
+71 YPLYKANRGAPPED
-85 LVPQFSK
+85 LVPQFDK

-101 IPQFMMEGYEAD
+101 IPQFRMEGFEAD

-118 IAKEYEKR
+118 IARDYERR

-138 FTQLVSERVTLLDTM
+138 FTQLVSDKVTLLDTM

-158 LIKDV
+158 LTKDV

-168 VPPERVTDVF
+168 VPPDRVTDVF

-188 PGVKGVGEKIAIG
+188 PGVKGIGEKTAIG

-212 LQNLEDVAGRQRKL
+212 LQNLDDLEEKQRTL
-226 IEDKQG
+226 ITEKKG

-245 DIEMDIGLEKFR
+245 DIALDMELDKFR
-257 YDGFDKEKLGEIF
+257 YEGFDKSKLRSLFDE
-270 KDLEFKNLLH
+270 LEFKNLLR
-280 ELGYYGG
+280 ELGDGG
-287 GSAESNTNGDGDP
+287 GLVEKPDENRT
-300 VVPYDNYSL
+300 VPYDNYSL
-309 VLTEGDLD
+309 ILTEEGLE
-317 RAIERIKDTGEVS
+317 RVIGRIKETGEVS
-330 IDLETTS
+330 IDFETTS
-337 TDPMLSEIVGIALS
+337 TDPMLAKIVGIALC

-369 SSTEQLAIA
+369 SSTRQLGLPA
-378 FVLDKLK
+378 VLEKLK

-390 KGVRKIG
+390 KGLRKIG

-403 LVLLEM
+403 FVIFEM
-409 YGLRLTGISFDTMIA
+409 YGVRLNGISFDTMIA

-436 LDELSRLYLGHS
+436 LDELCRLYLGHS

-466 EVEIEAAKVYS
+466 EVELEAAKVYS

-483 AMLLAR
+483 AMLLSEKLAR
-489 KLVCELEEADLIR
+489 ELEELNLIR
-502 VYRDIELKFIEV
+502 VYRDIELRFIEV
-514 IARIEING
+514 LARIEING
-522 MKVDSEK
+522 VKVDADR
-529 LKELSREFE
+529 LKELSKEFE
-538 SALKEIEKAIYEE
+538 AGLKDIEKAIFEE

-561 IQLRQVLFET
+561 LQLRQVLFET
-571 LSLPQKKLTKS
+571 LRLPQKKLTKT

-589 EVLTDLSKFHSV
+589 EVLNDLSKFHPV
-601 PEKVLAHRTLS
+601 PEKVLEHRTLS

-617 YVDALPRLV
+617 YVDALPRLI
-626 NPRTGRIHTSFNP
+626 NPRTGRLHTSFNP

-662 QGKRIREAFIPEDG
+662 QGRRIREAFIPEEG
-676 YIMLSADYSQ
+676 FIMLSADYSQ
-686 IELRLLAHFSQ
+686 IELRLLAHFSG
-697 DKSLIEAFMT
+697 DESLVEAFMT

-712 NRTASEIFGVT
+712 SRTAAEIFGVT
-723 QDLVTPEMRRLS
+723 PDLVTPDMRRLA

-771 RYNKVREY
+771 RYGKVRDY
-779 IQKSIDD
+779 IEKSISD

-793 QTILGRRRPIPE
+793 ETLLGRRRPIPE
-805 LNSDDRNRIGFGE
+805 LASDDRNRKGFGE

-837 MIRIQEKLSSG
+837 MIRIHERLASG
-848 YKTRMILQVHDE
+848 FKTRMILQVHDE
-860 LLFEVPER
+860 LLFEVPQD
-868 ELDEISRIVKEE
+868 ELHEISRMVKDE
-880 MECAWKLRVPIRVEI
+880 MEGAWDLRVPIVAEI

>member
-1 MEIPILYLIDGSS
+1 MEKPVLYLIDGSS
-14 YIFRAYYA
+14 YIFRAYDA
-22 IRGLTT
+22 IRRLST

-41 SMLFKFLK
+41 SMIFKFLK
-49 DHKPTYLGI
+49 DYKPAYLGI

-71 YPLYKANRGAPPDD
+71 YPLYKANRGAPPED
-85 LVPQFSK
+85 LVPQFDK

-101 IPQFMMEGYEAD
+101 IPQFRMEGFEAD

-118 IAKEYEKR
+118 IARDYERR

-138 FTQLVSERVTLLDTM
+138 FTQLVSDKVTLLDTM

-158 LIKDV
+158 LTKDV

-168 VPPERVTDVF
+168 VPPDRVTDVF

-188 PGVKGVGEKIAIG
+188 PGVKGIGEKTGIG

-212 LQNLEDVAGRQRKL
+212 LQNLDDLAEKQRTL
-226 IEDKQG
+226 ITEKKG

-245 DIEMDIGLEKFR
+245 DIDLDMELDKFR
-257 YDGFDKEKLGEIF
+257 YEGFDKSKLRSLFDE
-270 KDLEFKNLLH
+270 LEFKNLLR
-280 ELGYYGG
+280 ELGDGG
-287 GSAESNTNGDGDP
+287 GLVEKPDENRT
-300 VVPYDNYSL
+300 VPYDNYSL
-309 VLTEGDLD
+309 ILTEEGLE
-317 RAIERIKDTGEVS
+317 RVIGRIKETGEVS
-330 IDLETTS
+330 IDFETTS
-337 TDPMLSEIVGIALS
+337 TDPMLAKIVGIALC

-360 PVAHRSLAD
+360 PVAHRPLAD
-369 SSTEQLAIA
+369 SSTWQLGLPA
-378 FVLDKLK
+378 VLEKLK

-390 KGVRKIG
+390 KGLRKIG

-403 LVLLEM
+403 FVIFEM
-409 YGLRLTGISFDTMIA
+409 YGVRLNGISFDTMIA

-436 LDELSRLYLGHS
+436 LDELCRLYLGHS

-466 EVEIEAAKVYS
+466 EVELEAAKVYS

-483 AMLLAR
+483 AMLLSEKLAR
-489 KLVCELEEADLIR
+489 ELEELNLIR
-502 VYRDIELKFIEV
+502 VYRDIELRFIEV
-514 IARIEING
+514 LARIEING
-522 MKVDSEK
+522 VKVDADR
-529 LKELSREFE
+529 LKELSKEFE
-538 SALKEIEKAIYEE
+538 AGLKDIEKVIFEE

-561 IQLRQVLFET
+561 LQLRQVLFET
-571 LSLPQKKLTKS
+571 LRLPQKKLTKT

-589 EVLTDLSKFHSV
+589 EVLNDLSKFHPV
-601 PEKVLAHRTLS
+601 PEKVLEHRTLS

-617 YVDALPRLV
+617 YVDALPRLI
-626 NPRTGRIHTSFNP
+626 NPRTGRLHTSFNP

-662 QGKRIREAFIPEDG
+662 QGRRIREAFIPEEG
-676 YIMLSADYSQ
+676 FIMLSADYSQ
-686 IELRLLAHFSQ
+686 IELRLLAHFSG
-697 DKSLIEAFMT
+697 DESLVEAFMT

-712 NRTASEIFGVT
+712 SRTAAEIFGVT
-723 QDLVTPEMRRLS
+723 PDLVTPDMRRLA

-771 RYNKVREY
+771 RYGKVRDY
-779 IQKSIDD
+779 IEKSISD

-793 QTILGRRRPIPE
+793 ETLLGRRRPIPE
-805 LNSDDRNRIGFGE
+805 LASDDRNRKGFGE

-837 MIRIQEKLSSG
+837 MIRIHERLASG
-848 YKTRMILQVHDE
+848 FKTRMILQVHDE
-860 LLFEVPER
+860 LLFEVPQD
-868 ELDEISRIVKEE
+868 ELHEISRMVKDE
-880 MECAWKLRVPIRVEI
+880 MEGAWDLRVPIVAEI

>member
-1 MEIPILYLIDGSS
+1 MEKPVLYLIDGSS

-22 IRGLTT
+22 IRRLST

-41 SMLFKFLK
+41 SMIFKFLK
-49 DHKPTYLGI
+49 DYKPAYLGI

-85 LVPQFSK
+85 LVPQFDK

-101 IPQFMMEGYEAD
+101 IPQFRMEGFEAD

-118 IAKEYEKR
+118 IARDYERR

-138 FTQLVSERVTLLDTM
+138 FTQLVSDKVTLLDTM

-158 LIKDV
+158 LTRDV

-168 VPPERVTDVF
+168 VPPDRVTDVF

-188 PGVKGVGEKIAIG
+188 PGVKGIGEKTAIG

-212 LQNLEDVAGRQRKL
+212 LQNLDDLAEKQRNL
-226 IEDKQG
+226 ITEKKG

-245 DIEMDIGLEKFR
+245 DIDLDMELDKFR
-257 YDGFDKEKLGEIF
+257 YEGFDKARLRALFDE
-270 KDLEFKNLLH
+270 LEFKNLLR
-280 ELGYYGG
+280 ELGDGG
-287 GSAESNTNGDGDP
+287 GP
-300 VVPYDNYSL
+300 VEKPDENRAVPYDNYSL
-309 VLTEGDLD
+309 ILTEDGLD
-317 RAIERIKDTGEVS
+317 RVIGRIKETGEVS

-337 TDPMLSEIVGIALS
+337 TDPMLAEIVGIALC

-369 SSTEQLAIA
+369 SSTRQLGLPA
-378 FVLDKLK
+378 VLGKLK

-390 KGVRKIG
+390 KGLRKIG

-403 LVLLEM
+403 FVLFEM
-409 YGLRLTGISFDTMIA
+409 YGVRLNGISFDTMIA

-436 LDELSRLYLGHS
+436 LDELCRLYLGHS

-466 EVEIEAAKVYS
+466 EVELEAAKVYS

-483 AMLLAR
+483 AMLLSE
-489 KLVCELEEADLIR
+489 KLAGELDELNLLR

-514 IARIEING
+514 LARIEING
-522 MKVDSEK
+522 VKVDAAR
-529 LKELSREFE
+529 LRELSKEFE
-538 SALKEIEKAIYEE
+538 AGLKDIEKAIFEE

-571 LSLPQKKLTKS
+571 LRLPQKKLTKT

-589 EVLTDLSKFHSV
+589 EVLNDLSKFHPV
-601 PEKVLAHRTLS
+601 PEKVLEHRTLS

-617 YVDALPRLV
+617 YVDALPRLI
-626 NPRTGRIHTSFNP
+626 NPRTGRLHTSFNP

-662 QGKRIREAFIPEDG
+662 QGRRIREAFIPEEG
-676 YIMLSADYSQ
+676 CIMLSADYSQ
-686 IELRLLAHFSQ
+686 IELRLLAHFSG
-697 DKSLIEAFMT
+697 DESLVEAFMT

-712 NRTASEIFGVT
+712 QRTAAEIFGVT
-723 QDLVTPEMRRLS
+723 PDLVTPDMRRLAKS
-735 KNINFGIIYG
+735 INFGIIYG

-771 RYNKVREY
+771 RYGKVRDY
-779 IQKSIDD
+779 IEKSIGD

-793 QTILGRRRPIPE
+793 ETLLGRRRPIPE
-805 LNSDDRNRIGFGE
+805 LASDDRNRKGFGE

-837 MIRIQEKLSSG
+837 MIRIHERLASG
-848 YKTRMILQVHDE
+848 FKTRMILQVHDE
-860 LLFEVPER
+860 LLFEVPGD
-868 ELDEISRIVKEE
+868 ELDEISRMVKEE
-880 MECAWKLRVPIRVEI
+880 MERAWTLRVPIVAEI

>member
-1 MEIPILYLIDGSS
+1 MEKPVLYLIDGSS

-49 DHKPTYLGI
+49 DYKPAYLGI

-118 IAKEYEKR
+118 IARDYEKR
-126 GIDVV
+126 GMDVV

-138 FTQLVSERVTLLDTM
+138 FCQLVSEKVKLLDTM

-158 LIKDV
+158 LVPDV
-163 IEKYG
+163 VEKYG
-168 VPPERVTDVF
+168 VPPERVIDVF

-188 PGVKGVGEKIAIG
+188 PGVKGIGEKTAIG
-201 LIKSFGSLDNL
+201 LIKTFGSLDNL
-212 LQNLEDVAGRQRKL
+212 LLNLDDLAERQRKL
-226 IEDKQG
+226 IREKQG

-245 DIEMDIGLEKFR
+245 DIDVDMGLEKFT
-257 YDGFDKEKLGEIF
+257 YEGFDKGKLRAIF
-270 KDLEFKNLLH
+270 EELEFKNLLR
-280 ELGYYGG
+280 ELGDG
-287 GSAESNTNGDGDP
+287 GSAVSTTDENRI
-300 VVPYDNYSL
+300 VPYDNYSL
-309 VLTEGDLD
+309 VLTEEALH
-317 RAIERIKDTGEVS
+317 RAIERVKETGEVS

-337 TDPMLSEIVGIALS
+337 TDPMLAEIVGIALC

-369 SSTEQLAIA
+369 SSTRQLALP
-378 FVLDKLK
+378 FVLEKLK
-385 PLIED
+385 PIIQD
-390 KGVRKIG
+390 KGLRKIG

-409 YGLRLTGISFDTMIA
+409 YGLKLDGISFDTMIA

-436 LDELSRLYLGHS
+436 LDELCRLYLGHR

-466 EVEIEAAKVYS
+466 EVELEAAKVYS

-483 AMLLAR
+483 AMLLAG
-489 KLVCELEEADLIR
+489 KLARELEEINLIQ

-514 IARIEING
+514 LARIEING
-522 MKVDSEK
+522 MKIDASR
-529 LKELSREFE
+529 LKELSKEFD
-538 SALKEIEKAIYEE
+538 AGLKEIEKTIYEE

-571 LSLPQKKLTKS
+571 LKLPQKKLTKT

-601 PEKVLAHRTLS
+601 PEKVLEHRTLS

-617 YVDALPRLV
+617 YVDALPRLI
-626 NPRTGRIHTSFNP
+626 NPRTGRLHTSFNP

-648 SSDPN
+648 SSEPN

-662 QGKRIREAFIPEDG
+662 QGRRIREAFIPEEG
-676 YIMLSADYSQ
+676 YVMLSADYSQ
-686 IELRLLAHFSQ
+686 IELRLLAHFSG
-697 DKSLIEAFMT
+697 DESLVEAFMT

-723 QDLVTPEMRRLS
+723 EDLVTPEMRRLS

-771 RYNKVREY
+771 RYSKVKEY

-793 QTILGRRRPIPE
+793 ETILGRRRPIPE
-805 LNSDDRNRIGFGE
+805 LNSDDRNRKGFGE

-860 LLFEVPER
+860 LLFEVPED
-868 ELDEISRIVKEE
+868 ELEVVSRIVKDG
-880 MECAWKLRVPIRVEI
+880 MEGAWKLKVPIKVEI

>member
-1 MEIPILYLIDGSS
+1 MEKPVLYLIDGSS

-22 IRGLTT
+22 IRRLST

-41 SMLFKFLK
+41 SMIFKFLK
-49 DHKPTYLGI
+49 DYNPEYLGI
-58 VFDAKGDTFRNEM
+58 VFDTKEKTFRDEI
-71 YPLYKANRGAPPDD
+71 YPLYKANRGAPPED
-85 LVPQFSK
+85 LVPQFDR

-101 IPQFMMEGYEAD
+101 IPQFRVEGFEAD
-113 DIMGT
+113 DVMGT
-118 IAKEYEKR
+118 IAKDYERR
-126 GIDVV
+126 GMDVV

-138 FTQLVSERVTLLDTM
+138 FCQLVSDRVTLLDTM

-158 LIKDV
+158 RVDDV

-168 VPPERVTDVF
+168 VPPEIVTDVF

-188 PGVKGVGEKIAIG
+188 PGIKGIGEKTAIG
-201 LIKSFGSLDNL
+201 LMKTFGSLDNL
-212 LQNLEDVAGRQRKL
+212 LRNTDELAERQRKL
-226 IEDKQG
+226 ITEKKD

-245 DIEMDIGLEKFR
+245 DMDLDMALDKFK
-257 YDGFDKEKLGEIF
+257 YEGFDKGKLRGIF
-270 KDLEFKNLLH
+270 EELEFKNLLK
-280 ELGYYGG
+280 EL
-287 GSAESNTNGDGDP
+287 GDGDAAAQKTDDSSA
-300 VVPYDNYSL
+300 VPYDNYSL
-309 VLTEGDLD
+309 VLTEDSLD
-317 RAIERIKDTGEVS
+317 RVIEKIGETGVVS

-337 TDPMLSEIVGIALS
+337 TDPMLAEIVGIALC

-360 PVAHRSLAD
+360 PVAHRALSD
-369 SSTEQLAIA
+369 SSTKQIPLPY
-378 FVLDKLK
+378 VLEKLK
-385 PLIED
+385 PVIED
-390 KGVRKIG
+390 EGVGKIG

-409 YGLRLTGISFDTMIA
+409 YGLKLKGIAFDTMIA

-429 SSRISYS
+429 SSRMSYS
-436 LDELSRLYLGHS
+436 LDELCRLYLGHR

-456 GTGKSKINFE
+456 GTGKSRINFE
-466 EVEIEAAKVYS
+466 EVELGAAKVYS

-483 AMLLAR
+483 ALLLSG
-489 KLVCELEEADLIR
+489 KLAPELESAGIMR

-514 IARIEING
+514 LARIEING
-522 MKVDSEK
+522 VKVDAAK
-529 LKELSREFE
+529 LRELSKEFDA
-538 SALKEIEKAIYEE
+538 SLKDIEKSIYEE

-571 LSLPQKKLTKS
+571 LGLPQKKLTKT

-589 EVLTDLSKFHSV
+589 EVLNDLSKLHPV
-601 PEKVLAHRTLS
+601 PDKVLEHRTLS

-617 YVDALPRLV
+617 YVDALPRLI
-626 NPRTGRIHTSFNP
+626 NPRTGRLHTSFNP

-648 SSDPN
+648 SSEPN

-662 QGKRIREAFIPEDG
+662 QGRRIREAFIPEEG
-676 YIMLSADYSQ
+676 CIMLSADYSQ
-686 IELRLLAHFSQ
+686 IELRLLAHFSG
-697 DKSLIEAFMT
+697 DDSLIEAFMT

-723 QDLVTPEMRRLS
+723 SDLVTPEMRRLA

-771 RYNKVREY
+771 RYKKVKEY
-779 IQKSIDD
+779 IEKSISD
-786 AKSKGYA
+786 ARTKGYA
-793 QTILGRRRPIPE
+793 ETILGRRRPIPE
-805 LNSDDRNRIGFGE
+805 LASEDRNRKGFGE

-837 MIRIQEKLSSG
+837 MIRIQEKLGSG
-848 YKTRMILQVHDE
+848 HKSRMILQVHDE
-860 LLFEVPER
+860 LLFEVPGD
-868 ELDEISRIVKEE
+868 ELDYISRMVKEE
-880 MECAWKLRVPIRVEI
+880 MEGAWKLSVPILVDV
-895 GTGRNWA
+895 GTGKNWA